1 MLRISNVS
9 SSHGKISAVRDVSL
23 EVGTSGIVAL
33 IGANGAGK
41 STTLRTIVGLHRAS
55 SGRIEFD
62 GVDITKWNA
71 HKIVRRGLTLVP
83 EGRMVIAPLSVE
95 ENLALS
101 SFAGRGD
108 KKQLIARV
116 YDLFPR
122 LKERRKQL
130 SGLLSGGEQQMLAL
144 GRGLMTDPN
153 TLLLDEPSM
162 GLSPLMVELVL
173 DSIEQIGRSG
183 LHVLLVEQNAEAA
196 LAIAS
201 HAYVL
206 RRGEIVA
213 SGSSAEVM
221 ASAEVR
227 SAYLG

>member
-23 EVGTSGIVAL
+23 EVGASGIVAL

-144 GRGLMTDPN
+144 GRGLMTDPS

-213 SGSSAEVM
+213 SGSSAEVL

>member
-23 EVGTSGIVAL
+23 EVGASGIVAL

-144 GRGLMTDPN
+144 GRGLMTDPS

>member
-213 SGSSAEVM
+213 SGSSAEVL

>member
-9 SSHGKISAVRDVSL
+9 SSHGKISAVRNVSL

-144 GRGLMTDPN
+144 GRGLMTDPS

-213 SGSSAEVM
+213 SGSSAEVL

>member
-23 EVGTSGIVAL
+23 EVGASGIVAL

-144 GRGLMTDPN
+144 GRGLMTDPS

-201 HAYVL
+201 QAYVL

>member
-23 EVGTSGIVAL
+23 EVGASGIVAL

-213 SGSSAEVM
+213 SGSSAEVL

>member
-9 SSHGKISAVRDVSL
+9 SSHGKISAVRNVSL

-62 GVDITKWNA
+62 GADITKWNA

>member
-23 EVGTSGIVAL
+23 EVGASGIVAL

-144 GRGLMTDPN
+144 GRGLMTDPS

-183 LHVLLVEQNAEAA
+183 LHVLLVEQNAVAA